1 MEEVIKNPDTGDYI
15 VEGGDIHVDDNG
27 TSYLIK
33 DGRVIGKNPAQ
44 ILPEVV
50 IKPRANTPWKAAY
63 LQSKRNPNW
72 RNTYDMNPDMD
83 SFNAVT
89 GGIFNQLSPT

>member
-1 MEEVIKNPDTGDYI
+1 MEKVIRNTGDYI
-15 VEGGDIHVDDNG
+15 VEGGDIHVDSNG

-63 LQSKRNPNW
+63 LQLKEIQIGEVL
-72 RNTYDMNPDMD
+72 M
-83 SFNAVT
+83 
-89 GGIFNQLSPT
+89 I

>member
-1 MEEVIKNPDTGDYI
+1 MEEVIRDSDTGYYI
-15 VEGGDIHVDDNG
+15 VEGGDIHVDSNG

-50 IKPRANTPWKAAY
+50 IKPRVNTPWKAAY
-63 LQSKRNPNW
+63 LQSKKIQIGEVL
-72 RNTYDMNPDMD
+72 M
-83 SFNAVT
+83 
-89 GGIFNQLSPT
+89 I